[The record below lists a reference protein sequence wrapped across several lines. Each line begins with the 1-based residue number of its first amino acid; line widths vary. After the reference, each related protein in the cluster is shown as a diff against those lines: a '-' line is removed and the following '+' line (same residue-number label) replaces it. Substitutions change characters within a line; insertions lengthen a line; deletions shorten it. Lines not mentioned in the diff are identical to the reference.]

1 MVPRSLCRIVSSHDL
16 CLMITWSQV
25 AAEDGEVPLESGGF
39 APFILSLPIIC
50 NVLITSHAYEF
61 PFLEEVFTPAEQP
74 KIDFVFVHG
83 LNPRGRVDH
92 AFETWTHQ
100 NGVFWPRDYLPQDIP
115 HARVFVYGYNSNV
128 TNPQAM
134 SNASVK
140 DHADTLLNLLDLE
153 RTPQVNARPP
163 KIIFI
168 SHSLGGLVIKQA
180 LLNAQ
185 EDPKY
190 TSIRTGTYG
199 LVFFGTPHHGTKGV
213 ELGKIAAKVAKF
225 VSKGHASND
234 LLDCLEHN
242 SLFTR
247 QMSSR
252 FCHQLE
258 DYRVISFI
266 EGKEVLLGGAGPAS
280 VSHLVVNEES
290 AVLGLPG
297 NRETRLKLDA
307 DHSQMCKVST
317 RGAMYKLIK
326 GNIKQIADQLLV
338 TEQGYI
344 PQPPPGS
351 HPGPPPVPPRHT
363 NSSAPYPPPGIT
375 AQPAVQ
381 RVIGA
386 LFTPLD
392 NDPRSVQAAEHKNNW
407 KWDEA
412 RQVEYAIFQEHLRT
426 LGADHHSTLQV
437 GYNLAEIDLE
447 ARYMGKAT
455 EWCQWVS
462 NNTQRVFDKRHPL
475 AMKAESLMG
484 EILIS
489 QGKHQEGES
498 VCANVLA
505 RQQMTIGEDDLDT
518 LETRRRLATAYSSV
532 GRREEGIA
540 TAERRTTSLK
550 RLLGETHIKTY
561 ASILDTIELM
571 VAKMS
576 SSTTEMALI
585 QYQTGTE
592 DIAKV
597 ILEAS
602 RELHNLLGPGNPL
615 SIRSLRLLGA
625 SQIFAAGGLTEPSET
640 LRRALATAEESL
652 GPDHPETIQIVVY
665 MGLMYAKHNQP
676 YCYLISQQNIDLAL
690 PWFQRYLDWARSRD
704 ILSSPDPQ
712 TVLSLLGNMYM
723 TQRQYQQAQ
732 QYYEQLVEAC
742 QKANV
747 ALPDGVHDM
756 LQLCRMNTRIMAP
769 YRSPAGLES
778 ILSSFKRL

>member
-1 MVPRSLCRIVSSHDL
+1 MV
-16 CLMITWSQV
+16 
-25 AAEDGEVPLESGGF
+25 
-39 APFILSLPIIC
+39 
-50 NVLITSHAYEF
+50 AYEF
-61 PFLEEVFTPAEQP
+61 PFLEEVYTPAEQP

-92 AFETWTHQ
+92 AFHTWTHE
-100 NGVFWPRDYLPQDIP
+100 NGTFWPRDYLPQDIP
-115 HARVFVYGYNSNV
+115 QARVFIYGYNSNV
-128 TNPQAM
+128 TNPQSM

-140 DHADTLLNLLDLE
+140 DHANTLLNLLDLE
-153 RTPQVNARPP
+153 RSPQVNARPP

-168 SHSLGGLVIKQA
+168 GHSLGGLVIKQA

-199 LVFFGTPHHGTKGV
+199 LVFFSTPHHGTKGV

-258 DYRVISFI
+258 DYRVLSFI
-266 EGKEVLLGGAGPAS
+266 EGKEVLFGGTGPAS
-280 VSHLVVNEES
+280 VSHLVVDEES

-307 DHSQMCKVST
+307 DHSQMCKVGS

-344 PQPPPGS
+344 PQPSQTPRPA
-351 HPGPPPVPPRHT
+351 PMLPPRHT

-375 AQPAVQ
+375 SQPTAQ
-381 RVIGA
+381 RVVGS
-386 LFTPLD
+386 LYTPID

-412 RQVEYAIFQEHLRT
+412 RKIEYAIFQEHLHT

-437 GYNLAEIDLE
+437 GYNLAEIDHE
-447 ARYMGKAT
+447 SGYIGKAA

-462 NNTQRVFDKRHPL
+462 NNSQRVFDKRHPL

-484 EILIS
+484 EILVS
-489 QGKHQEGES
+489 QGKQQEGES

-518 LETRRRLATAYSSV
+518 LETRRRLANAYSSV

-540 TAERRTTSLK
+540 TAKRRTESLK
-550 RLLGETHIKTY
+550 KLLGENHIKTY
-561 ASILDTIELM
+561 ASVLDTIEL
-571 VAKMS
+571 VIAKLTS
-576 SSTTEMALI
+576 NTTELAI
-585 QYQTGTE
+585 ARFQAGTDE
-592 DIAKV
+592 IV
-597 ILEAS
+597 NVTLEAS
-602 RELHNLLGPGNPL
+602 RELNNLLGPRNPL

-625 SQIFAAGGLTEPSET
+625 SQVFAGSGITEPSET
-640 LRRALATAEESL
+640 LRRALATAEEFL
-652 GPDHPETIQIVVY
+652 GPDNPETIQIVIY
-665 MGLMYAKHNQP
+665 MGLMYAKQDGA
-676 YCYLISQQNIDLAL
+676 YSFTASQQNVELAL
-690 PWFQRYLDWARSRD
+690 PWFRRYLDWARSRD
-704 ILSSPDPQ
+704 VLSSPDPL

-723 TQRQYQQAQ
+723 TRREYQQAQ
-732 QYYEQLVEAC
+732 NYYEQLVGAC
-742 QKANV
+742 KKASV
-747 ALPDGVHDM
+747 PVPDGVEEM
-756 LQLCRMNTRIMAP
+756 LQLCRMNTRIMSP
-769 YRSPAGLES
+769 YRSSAGYES
-778 ILSSFKRL
+778 LLSAFKRL

>member
-1 MVPRSLCRIVSSHDL
+1 MD
-16 CLMITWSQV
+16 TT
-25 AAEDGEVPLESGGF
+25 D
-39 APFILSLPIIC
+39 
-50 NVLITSHAYEF
+50 YEF
-61 PFLEEVFTPAEQP
+61 PFLEEVYTPSEQP

-100 NGVFWPRDYLPQDIP
+100 NGTFWPRDYLPQDIP
-115 HARVFVYGYNSNV
+115 QARVFVYGYNSYV
-128 TNPQAM
+128 TNPQVM

-140 DHADTLLNLLDLE
+140 DHANTLLNLLDLE
-153 RTPQVNARPP
+153 RSPQVNARPP

-168 SHSLGGLVIKQA
+168 GHSLGGLVIKQA

-266 EGKEVLLGGAGPAS
+266 EGKEVLLGGSGPAS
-280 VSHLVVNEES
+280 ISHLVVDEES
-290 AVLGLPG
+290 AILGLPG

-307 DHSQMCKVST
+307 DHSQMCKVGT

-344 PQPPPGS
+344 TQPSPSPRA
-351 HPGPPPVPPRHT
+351 GPPLPPRHT
-363 NSSAPYPPPGIT
+363 NSSAPYPPPSIT
-375 AQPAVQ
+375 SQAATQ
-381 RVIGA
+381 RVIGT
-386 LFTPLD
+386 LYHPFD
-392 NDPRSVQAAEHKNNW
+392 NDPRSIEAAEYKNNW
-407 KWDEA
+407 KWDDA
-412 RQVEYAIFQEHLRT
+412 RRVEYTIFQEHLRT

-447 ARYMGKAT
+447 SGYLGKAA

-462 NNTQRVFDKRHPL
+462 NNSQRVLDKRHPL
-475 AMKAESLMG
+475 AMRAESLMG
-484 EILIS
+484 EILVS
-489 QGKHQEGES
+489 QGKQQEGES

-505 RQQMTIGEDDLDT
+505 RQQMTIGEDDIDT
-518 LETRRRLATAYSSV
+518 LETRRRLANAYSSV
-532 GRREEGIA
+532 ERREEGIA
-540 TAERRTTSLK
+540 TAEKRTESLK
-550 RLLGETHIKTY
+550 RLLGENHIKTY
-561 ASILDTIELM
+561 AAVLDTIELI
-571 VAKMS
+571 VAKLS
-576 SSTTEMALI
+576 SSNEAMAI
-585 QYQTGTE
+585 ARFHTGTE
-592 DIAKV
+592 DIV
-597 ILEAS
+597 NVVQEAS
-602 RELHNLLGPGNPL
+602 REMNNLLGPRHPL

-625 SQIFAAGGLTEPSET
+625 CQIFTSGGLTEPSET
-640 LRRALATAEESL
+640 LRRALATAEENL
-652 GPDHPETIQIVVY
+652 GSDNPETIQIVVY
-665 MGLMYAKHNQP
+665 MGLMYAKQSNP
-676 YCYLISQQNIDLAL
+676 YSYLVSQQNLELAM
-690 PWFQRYLDWARSRD
+690 PWFRRYLDWAKSRD

-712 TVLSLLGNMYM
+712 AILGMIANMYM
-723 TQRQYQQAQ
+723 GKRDYQQAQ
-732 QYYEQLVEAC
+732 NYYEQLVSAC
-742 QKANV
+742 QKGNIPVPADVQN
-747 ALPDGVHDM
+747 M
-756 LQLCRMNTRIMAP
+756 LQLCRMNTRLMSP
-769 YRSPAGLES
+769 YTSSSGFES
-778 ILSSFKRL
+778 LLSSFKRL

>member
-1 MVPRSLCRIVSSHDL
+1 MKKAS
-16 CLMITWSQV
+16 T
-25 AAEDGEVPLESGGF
+25 E
-39 APFILSLPIIC
+39 
-50 NVLITSHAYEF
+50 YEF
-61 PFLEEVFTPAEQP
+61 PFLEEVYTPAEQP

-100 NGVFWPRDYLPQDIP
+100 NGTFWPRDYLPQDIP
-115 HARVFVYGYNSNV
+115 QARVFVYGYNSYV
-128 TNPQAM
+128 TNPQVM

-140 DHADTLLNLLDLE
+140 DHANTLLNLLDLE
-153 RTPQVNARPP
+153 RSPQVNARPP

-168 SHSLGGLVIKQA
+168 GHSLGGLVIKQA

-266 EGKEVLLGGAGPAS
+266 EGKEVLLGGSGPAS
-280 VSHLVVNEES
+280 ISHLVVDEES
-290 AVLGLPG
+290 AILGLPG

-307 DHSQMCKVST
+307 DHSQMCKVGT

-344 PQPPPGS
+344 PQPSPSPRV
-351 HPGPPPVPPRHT
+351 GPPLPPRHT
-363 NSSAPYPPPGIT
+363 NSSAPYPPPSI
-375 AQPAVQ
+375 ASQPATK
-381 RVIGA
+381 RVIGT
-386 LFTPLD
+386 LYSPFD
-392 NDPRSVQAAEHKNNW
+392 NDPRSIEAAEHKNNW
-407 KWDEA
+407 KWDDA
-412 RQVEYAIFQEHLRT
+412 RRVEYAIFQEHLRT

-447 ARYMGKAT
+447 SGYIGKAA

-462 NNTQRVFDKRHPL
+462 NNSQRVLDKRHPL
-475 AMKAESLMG
+475 AMRAESLMG
-484 EILIS
+484 EILVS
-489 QGKHQEGES
+489 QGKQQEGES

-505 RQQMTIGEDDLDT
+505 RQQMAIGEDDIDT
-518 LETRRRLATAYSSV
+518 LETRRRLANAYSSV
-532 GRREEGIA
+532 DRREEGIA
-540 TAERRTTSLK
+540 TAEKRTEALK
-550 RLLGETHIKTY
+550 RLLGESHIKTY
-561 ASILDTIELM
+561 ASVLDTIELI
-571 VAKMS
+571 VAKLS
-576 SSTTEMALI
+576 SNNTEMAI
-585 QYQTGTE
+585 ARFHTGTE
-592 DIAKV
+592 DIV
-597 ILEAS
+597 NVVQEAS
-602 RELHNLLGPGNPL
+602 RELNNLLGPRHPL

-625 SQIFAAGGLTEPSET
+625 CQVFVSGGITEPSET
-640 LRRALATAEESL
+640 LRRALATAEEYL
-652 GPDHPETIQIVVY
+652 GPDNPETIQIVVY
-665 MGLMYAKHNQP
+665 MGLMYAKQSNP
-676 YCYLISQQNIDLAL
+676 YSYIVSQQNLELAL
-690 PWFQRYLDWARSRD
+690 PWFRRFLDWARSRD

-712 TVLSLLGNMYM
+712 AVLGMLANMYM
-723 TQRQYQQAQ
+723 AKRDYQQAQ
-732 QYYEQLVEAC
+732 NYYEQLVNAC
-742 QKANV
+742 QKGNIPV
-747 ALPDGVHDM
+747 SPDVQNM
-756 LQLCRMNTRIMAP
+756 LQLCRMNTRIISP
-769 YRSPAGLES
+769 YGSSSGFES
-778 ILSSFKRL
+778 LLSSFKRL

>member
-1 MVPRSLCRIVSSHDL
+1 MDPS
-16 CLMITWSQV
+16 
-25 AAEDGEVPLESGGF
+25 
-39 APFILSLPIIC
+39 
-50 NVLITSHAYEF
+50 AYEF
-61 PFLEEVFTPAEQP
+61 PFLEEVYTPAEQP

-92 AFETWTHQ
+92 AFHTWTHE
-100 NGVFWPRDYLPQDIP
+100 NGTFWPRDYLPQDIP
-115 HARVFVYGYNSNV
+115 QARVFIYGYNSNV
-128 TNPQAM
+128 TNPQSM

-140 DHADTLLNLLDLE
+140 DHANTLLNLLDLE
-153 RTPQVNARPP
+153 RSPQVNARPP

-168 SHSLGGLVIKQA
+168 GHSLGGLVIKQA

-199 LVFFGTPHHGTKGV
+199 LVFFSTPHHGTKGV

-258 DYRVISFI
+258 DYRVLSFI
-266 EGKEVLLGGAGPAS
+266 EGKEVLFGGTGPAS
-280 VSHLVVNEES
+280 VSHLVVDEES

-307 DHSQMCKVST
+307 DHSQMCKVGS

-338 TEQGYI
+338 AEQGYI
-344 PQPPPGS
+344 PQPSQTPRPA
-351 HPGPPPVPPRHT
+351 PMLPPRHT

-375 AQPAVQ
+375 SQPAAQ
-381 RVIGA
+381 RVVGS
-386 LFTPLD
+386 LYTPID
-392 NDPRSVQAAEHKNNW
+392 NDPRSVQAAEYKNNW

-412 RQVEYAIFQEHLRT
+412 RKIEYSIFQEHLHT

-437 GYNLAEIDLE
+437 GYNLAEIDHESGYL
-447 ARYMGKAT
+447 GKAA

-462 NNTQRVFDKRHPL
+462 NNSQRVFDKRHPL

-484 EILIS
+484 EILVS
-489 QGKHQEGES
+489 QGKQQEGES

-518 LETRRRLATAYSSV
+518 LETRRRLANAYSSV

-540 TAERRTTSLK
+540 TAKRRTESLK
-550 RLLGETHIKTY
+550 KLLGENHIKAY
-561 ASILDTIELM
+561 ASVLDTIELII
-571 VAKMS
+571 AKLTS
-576 SSTTEMALI
+576 NTTELAVARF
-585 QYQTGTE
+585 QAGTDE
-592 DIAKV
+592 IV
-597 ILEAS
+597 NVTLEAS
-602 RELHNLLGPGNPL
+602 RELNNLLGPRNPL

-625 SQIFAAGGLTEPSET
+625 SQVFASNGITEPSET
-640 LRRALATAEESL
+640 LRRALATAEEFL
-652 GPDHPETIQIVVY
+652 GPDNPETIQIVIY
-665 MGLMYAKHNQP
+665 MGLMYAKQDGA
-676 YCYLISQQNIDLAL
+676 YSYTASQQNVELSL
-690 PWFQRYLDWARSRD
+690 PWFRRYLDWARSRD

-723 TQRQYQQAQ
+723 TRREYQQAQ
-732 QYYEQLVEAC
+732 NYYEQLVGEC
-742 QKANV
+742 KKAGIPV
-747 ALPDGVHDM
+747 PDGVEEM
-756 LQLCRMNTRIMAP
+756 LQLCRMNTRIMSP
-769 YRSPAGLES
+769 YRSSSGYES
-778 ILSSFKRL
+778 LLSAFKRL